1 MKKQWI
7 LQWDLGSPLEKQFK
21 GKARLLGDEKLIG
34 GKLKVANTRSSS
46 RKFSNK
52 ESCSNLTGRK
62 THSNI
67 LYRVMLCY
75 ALCYLESQWDIYDIK
90 LLIQDCLVSENHRFT
105 GLETVMY
112 DHLLQCITLRQNQP
126 YSISK
131 ENPGSKNSP
140 GFVSK

>member
-7 LQWDLGSPLEKQFK
+7 LQRDLGSPLEKQFK

-52 ESCSNLTGRK
+52 ESRSNLTGRK

-75 ALCYLESQWDIYDIK
+75 ALCYLESQ
-90 LLIQDCLVSENHRFT
+90 
-105 GLETVMY
+105 
-112 DHLLQCITLRQNQP
+112 
-126 YSISK
+126 
-131 ENPGSKNSP
+131 
-140 GFVSK
+140 